1 VRVAYEALAWGRY
14 VNDYAHAW
22 KLVAAVDHPSLGVC
36 LDSFHILSR
45 GDDPAGI
52 RDIPGEKVFFVQLA
66 DAPAMHLDVLQWSRH
81 YRCFPGQ
88 GDFDLTG
95 FMAHVLSTGYDG
107 PLSLEVF
114 NDVFRQA
121 DADRTATDALRSL
134 VALEESLATRLTPS
148 TSELAARDRVAL
160 ATIDPP
166 AELPGTRSSRS
177 RSTRWPSWPP
187 SRCCAGWA
195 SCRPDGTAPS
205 RSRCGATARRAC
217 C

>member
-1 VRVAYEALAWGRY
+1 M
-14 VNDYAHAW
+14 
-22 KLVAAVDHPSLGVC
+22 C

-52 RDIPGEKVFFVQLA
+52 RDIPGEKIFFVQLA
-66 DAPAMHLDVLQWSRH
+66 DAPAMHLDVLQLSRH

-95 FMAHVLSTGYDG
+95 FMAHVLRAGYDG

-134 VALEESLATRLTPS
+134 IALEESLA
-148 TSELAARDRVAL
+148 
-160 ATIDPP
+160 
-166 AELPGTRSSRS
+166 G
-177 RSTRWPSWPP
+177 
-187 SRCCAGWA
+187 
-195 SCRPDGTAPS
+195 
-205 RSRCGATARRAC
+205 
-217 C
+217 